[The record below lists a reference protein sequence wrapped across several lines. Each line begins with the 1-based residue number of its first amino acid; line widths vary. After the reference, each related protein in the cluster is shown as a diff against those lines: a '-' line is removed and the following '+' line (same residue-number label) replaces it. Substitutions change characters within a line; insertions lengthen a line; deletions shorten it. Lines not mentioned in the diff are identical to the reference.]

1 MNPYQYIE
9 QLRKFGEEGGFNP
22 GLERVNI
29 ILEQFD
35 HPENKIKVIHVAGSN
50 GKGSTIAFLRS
61 IYTQAGYNVASYIS
75 PPIYKFNERIKINN
89 IPINSEELKEIVQKL
104 DSVIKSL
111 IEDDKISNP
120 SFFEFITVIA
130 YLYFYQKEVDIALME
145 VGLGGRLDATNV
157 VISPLISVITTISL
171 EHSAILGETVA
182 AIAKEKAGIIKEGR
196 PVITGVKEELRMVI
210 EEIAEQKE
218 SPLIDI
224 NNKYKYR
231 LLSSSLQ
238 GQKVI
243 INSNNLEYKL
253 SIPLLGK
260 HQIKNALLALGVVDR
275 LANVLPVTEENIKT
289 GIKKT
294 SWPGRIEIVSKKPTI
309 IIDGAHN
316 SAGIK
321 VLSDFLQENIREGQK
336 VSIILGILNDK
347 NVREMLGYL
356 NIDKL
361 EIEFI
366 ITRNKNER
374 ALKPEKIKEIV
385 EELNIKNKIFAHL
398 EEAINNVRKNAGK
411 DDIILITGSLYTVKE
426 AKIVL

>member
-104 DSVIKSL
+104 DSVIESL
-111 IEDDKISNP
+111 LEDAKISSP
-120 SFFEFITVIA
+120 SFFEFITAIF
-130 YLYFYQKEVDIALME
+130 YFYFYQKEVDIALME

>member
-22 GLERVNI
+22 GLERVNL